1 MAKCNR
7 GHWGKS
13 NNGKRI
19 AICYR
24 KLSEITL
31 MENDPV
37 KYKKSING
45 NLFLQQSRS
54 RLVVRTFVSGR
65 QFSDSVTSSPLLW
78 TQNSPPGLKLVKNK
92 WPTVTKQMAV
102 HGGALKRKIASLLI
116 RNNHQNI
123 RKFQNYQAAL
133 SHVNIVIHCNL
144 GIPYKRPYPYILRK
158 NILWMIERIFHF
170 GMTKE
175 GVLVRFVIKS
185 YYQICFYF
193 HIHLYGSFSRP
204 PPHHHSLKWVWTL
217 LSRKFN
223 LHVIMFSLVP
233 SRGEHEDRRRPTQGN
248 VLNFILRHIFPTFRF
263 IIALWILA

>member
-1 MAKCNR
+1 MTNR
-7 GHWGKS
+7 HQT
-13 NNGKRI
+13 NGGTWRSAQEENRFPVDSKQSPE
-19 AICYR
+19 Y
-24 KLSEITL
+24 SEIPEL
-31 MENDPV
+31 P
-37 KYKKSING
+37 
-45 NLFLQQSRS
+45 
-54 RLVVRTFVSGR
+54 
-65 QFSDSVTSSPLLW
+65 
-78 TQNSPPGLKLVKNK
+78 
-92 WPTVTKQMAV
+92 
-102 HGGALKRKIASLLI
+102 
-116 RNNHQNI
+116 
-123 RKFQNYQAAL
+123 AL

-144 GIPYKRPYPYILRK
+144 GIPYNRPYTYILRK

-175 GVLVRFVIKS
+175 RVLVRFVIKS